1 MLVDTNVE
9 LNSFTGSS
17 PLLIQGG
24 PGPRA
29 PPPLIELHHEE
40 VAGDLFGHQNAG
52 NLPGSSHV
60 DFRPMIMIMMVM
72 IIMIMIMIMIMM
84 TRHGTSRTG
93 NRKPESGTVYCTVY
107 SYQQQT
113 RPISSAL

>member
-1 MLVDTNVE
+1 MLVDIYVE

-17 PLLIQGG
+17 PLLIYGA

-29 PPPLIELHHEE
+29 PPLIELHHEE

-72 IIMIMIMIMIMM
+72 TIMIMIMIMM
-84 TRHGTSRTG
+84 TRHDTSQTG
-93 NRKPESGTVYCTVY
+93 NRKPEIGTVYCTVY

-113 RPISSAL
+113 RPIYSAL